1 MTTTDA
7 PMTQAT
13 EAGAVTREMTDY
25 LREHPE
31 EQGAL
36 MTLYDAL
43 CDHAR
48 RGRCPHGGRC
58 PEILAGALLLDER
71 GRVLLLRHGSR
82 WAFPEG
88 APQPGDLSL
97 RDTAYAL
104 LREFGGV
111 REAWAPGVAEGPV
124 MIDVTQGRP
133 VRVGF
138 RYLFV
143 THGGAVPSV
152 VLARGLA
159 RWAALGEIDGRI
171 AARLRPFVAAV

>member
-1 MTTTDA
+1 MTTADTPMTHATDA
-7 PMTQAT
+7 
-13 EAGAVTREMTDY
+13 GALTREMTDY

-36 MTLYDAL
+36 LTLYDAL

-58 PEILAGALLLDER
+58 PEILSGALLLDER
-71 GRVLLLRHGSR
+71 GRVLLLRHGDR

-88 APQPGDLSL
+88 APQPGDLGL

-111 REAWAPGVAEGPV
+111 REAWVPGQAAGPV
-124 MIDVTQGRP
+124 MIDVTRGRP
-133 VRVGF
+133 DRVGF

-143 THGGAVPSV
+143 THSSVVPSV
-152 VLARGLA
+152 VLAHGLA
-159 RWAALGEIDGRI
+159 RWAGLGEVDERI
-171 AARLRPFVAAV
+171 AARLRPFVAAP